1 MFDNS
6 VVDKEFILHE
16 KIEIDAILAQV
27 GAERLWEYT
36 MQKSISLFPP
46 RSYNRAISMPSIETL
61 YPTSLQNLITRANT
75 YISNLVSS
83 EKQEIMKGLENVME
97 ENKKIEERLQK
108 AEDEELK
115 TIAKKVDELIRTA
128 ALSRI

>member
-1 MFDNS
+1 
-6 VVDKEFILHE
+6 
-16 KIEIDAILAQV
+16 
-27 GAERLWEYT
+27 
-36 MQKSISLFPP
+36 
-46 RSYNRAISMPSIETL
+46 MPSIETL